1 MPPPPRRFVSIKAIS
16 LISLSTMLKVMA
28 AAPSEKALE
37 MVLAHT
43 RDSHHQTRR
52 GAVEVRSRTDLPPIR
67 PLPALLGLRDPL
79 LSSP

>member
-1 MPPPPRRFVSIKAIS
+1 
-16 LISLSTMLKVMA
+16 MLKVMA